1 MRPKGVTR
9 QQGAPSN
16 NISIAGTSERGSPR
30 SALRGLHLAL
40 GWMSRRCNRD
50 SFAVGAKPVDWGGR
64 QSGRILFM
72 RLVILG
78 GVAAGTKAA
87 SRARRLDPAM
97 EITVYQDE
105 PEPSIS
111 ECGLPYLLSGVV
123 EERDDLVART
133 PEKFAEKGIE
143 IMVRH
148 RVERIDATGKN
159 LSVLNLKTG
168 EAFEDTYERL
178 VIATGARAVLPPI
191 PGAELEGVFKLRFL
205 TDSDKIGGY
214 IEERSPKKATIVG
227 GGYIGLEVA
236 ENLCRLGME
245 VSLIEGEDRVALAYG
260 PEVAE
265 KVEAH
270 LAENSVTVYTGTKVE
285 EFGGEGRVES
295 VRFGNREI
303 AADLVVVGVG
313 VRPNV
318 ELAGEA
324 GAEIGETGAIRV
336 DRLMRT
342 GLRDVWAAGD
352 CVETVNLVSGKPAWI
367 PLGDTANQMGR
378 VAGTNAATGE
388 DTLEFPGVLGTGIF
402 KVFDLGVGKT
412 GLSEE
417 EAEDA
422 GFKTICAAIET
433 IDRASYYP
441 GAQKVF
447 IKLIS
452 DRSTGRLI
460 GAEAA
465 DYGADKLTDIC
476 ATAIWGNLAYPDL
489 VNLDLAYAPPFGP
502 TLSPVIQAATVL
514 SGRFERARRG
524 VRVSE

>member
-1 MRPKGVTR
+1 
-9 QQGAPSN
+9 
-16 NISIAGTSERGSPR
+16 
-30 SALRGLHLAL
+30 
-40 GWMSRRCNRD
+40 
-50 SFAVGAKPVDWGGR
+50 
-64 QSGRILFM
+64 M

-97 EITVYQDE
+97 EITVYQEE

-168 EAFEDTYERL
+168 EAFEDNYDRL
-178 VIATGARAVLPPI
+178 VITTGARAVLPPI
-191 PGAELEGVFKLRFL
+191 PGADLEGVFTLRFL

-260 PEVAE
+260 PEVSE
-265 KVEAH
+265 NVEAE
-270 LAENSVTVYTGTKVE
+270 LEANGVGVYTGVKVD
-285 EFGGEGRVES
+285 EFTGEVL
-295 VRFGNREI
+295 VRGVKFGDRELET
-303 AADLVVVGVG
+303 DLVIVGVG
-313 VRPNV
+313 IKPNV
-318 ELAGEA
+318 ELATEA
-324 GAEIGETGAIRV
+324 GVEIGTTGAILV
-336 DRLMRT
+336 DSHMKT
-342 GLRDVWAAGD
+342 SVPDVWAAGD
-352 CVETVNLVSGKPAWI
+352 CVETTNLVSGRPTWI

-378 VAGTNAATGE
+378 VAGTNAVTGDE
-388 DTLEFPGVLGTGIF
+388 TLEFPGILGTGIF

-412 GLSEE
+412 GLSEK

-422 GFKTICAAIET
+422 GFEVVSAGLWAY
-433 IDRASYYP
+433 DRAAYYP
-441 GAQKVF
+441 GAQQVF
-447 IKLIS
+447 LKLIA
-452 DRSTGRLI
+452 DRTTGRLL
-460 GAEAA
+460 GSESAGT
-465 DYGADKLTDIC
+465 GADKLTDIC
-476 ATAIWGNLAYPDL
+476 AAALWGRLSYPDL
-489 VNLDLAYAPPFGP
+489 VNIDLAYAPPYGP
-502 TLSPVIQAATVL
+502 ALSPVIQAATIL
-514 SGRFERARRG
+514 SGKFYRAREG
-524 VRVSE
+524 VRASE